1 MSLPCLKCLN
11 KVNTMKTFIKVTEI
25 WVPNKQR
32 TQLEFGS
39 GLYGGLVEFKAASEQ
54 QQFAYN
60 EGLPGKAWAEGRP
73 LVLKEF
79 EQSYFKRTSA
89 AKEVGLT
96 CGIAIPIFSG
106 DFLLAVVVFLCADD
120 ENHVGAI
127 EVWSNQDSSEQSL
140 KVIDGYYGSLHHF
153 EQLSREISV
162 AKDQGLV
169 GLAWAQGLPV
179 LIDDISKADG
189 FIRVHDAKQAGISM
203 GIGIPVSDHL
213 NSPYIMTFL
222 SAKATPL
229 AKRIQIWIPDLR
241 GEQLICL
248 EGYSKNTNELAQL
261 FETTTVT
268 KGVGALGRVWL
279 TGMPII
285 TGDDDADYNP
295 ELASLNSMLAIP
307 VIEQGRLKAIV
318 SFLF

>member
-1 MSLPCLKCLN
+1 
-11 KVNTMKTFIKVTEI
+11 MKTFIKVTEI

-79 EQSYFKRTSA
+79 EQSYFKRTAA
-89 AKEVGLT
+89 AKEAGLT

-120 ENHVGAI
+120 ELHAGAI

-153 EQLSREISV
+153 EQISRDISV
-162 AKDQGLV
+162 ANDQGLA

-189 FIRVHDAKQAGISM
+189 FVRTHDAKQFGITM